1 MEQAKTDHKLGELL
15 FKYRDYTPIP
25 FIILMVAFANAD
37 LLSLQIGG
45 VMVLLGELIRT
56 KGVAYI
62 GGVSR
67 TRSYSL
73 GGKVVTGGPFG
84 HVRNPLYWGNFFLS
98 TGLVV
103 IANVAWLE
111 HQFQGFYLAFPAAF
125 IFFFFGQYHFIINW
139 EEENLTKTF
148 GEQFLNYKS
157 KVSRWIPNI
166 FPADF
171 TVEGQ
176 EQEEKIEGDYKMAIK
191 SEKNTLMIA
200 ITITLILLWRSGFF
214 SKAAEATTA
223 LAGA

>member
-37 LLSLQIGG
+37 LLSLQVGG
-45 VMVLLGELIRT
+45 MMVLLGEIIRT

-73 GGKVVTGGPFG
+73 GTKVVTGGPFA

-111 HQFQGFYLAFPAAF
+111 PQFHGFNLAFIAAF

-139 EEENLTKTF
+139 EEENLTKVF

-157 KVSRWIPNI
+157 KVGRWVPNLL
-166 FPADF
+166 PADF
-171 TVEGQ
+171 SVEG
-176 EQEEKIEGDYKMAIK
+176 EEKEEQIEGDYKMAIK

-200 ITITLILLWRSGFF
+200 ITITLLILWRSGFF
-214 SKAAEATTA
+214 STAAVA
-223 LAGA
+223 AGA